1 VSLRD
6 PRGSGIGSETIF
18 ALVYTSTDSCSIVA
32 AILNFRR
39 SIQKLEKSQASFL
52 PSVNPSIHP
61 STLQTFI
68 PPTTTNHTS
77 PTMSAQTTIPKI
89 QLTAEEIAFK
99 AEHDAITSYEEGW
112 DNWDGPQ
119 WPIGT
124 VQCSIRTIT
133 PISSISPQD
142 TNSIAEAN
150 WEDRSVP
157 PTPAVEADEPQFK
170 N

>member
-1 VSLRD
+1 
-6 PRGSGIGSETIF
+6 
-18 ALVYTSTDSCSIVA
+18 
-32 AILNFRR
+32 
-39 SIQKLEKSQASFL
+39 
-52 PSVNPSIHP
+52 
-61 STLQTFI
+61 
-68 PPTTTNHTS
+68 
-77 PTMSAQTTIPKI
+77 MSAQTTITKI

-124 VQCSIRTIT
+124 VQCSIRTFHV
-133 PISSISPQD
+133 SVFDDQV
-142 TNSIAEAN
+142 TNNTTEAS

>member
-1 VSLRD
+1 
-6 PRGSGIGSETIF
+6 
-18 ALVYTSTDSCSIVA
+18 
-32 AILNFRR
+32 
-39 SIQKLEKSQASFL
+39 
-52 PSVNPSIHP
+52 
-61 STLQTFI
+61 
-68 PPTTTNHTS
+68 
-77 PTMSAQTTIPKI
+77 MSAQTIIPKI

-119 WPIGT
+119 WPVGT
-124 VQCSIRTIT
+124 VQCSIRT
-133 PISSISPQD
+133 SHHSHFYHQN
-142 TNSIAEAN
+142 TNKIAEAN

>member
-1 VSLRD
+1 
-6 PRGSGIGSETIF
+6 
-18 ALVYTSTDSCSIVA
+18 
-32 AILNFRR
+32 
-39 SIQKLEKSQASFL
+39 
-52 PSVNPSIHP
+52 
-61 STLQTFI
+61 
-68 PPTTTNHTS
+68 
-77 PTMSAQTTIPKI
+77 MSAQTTIPKI

-119 WPIGT
+119 WPVGT
-124 VQCSIRTIT
+124 VQCSIRMFHHRHHLLCQT
-133 PISSISPQD
+133 
-142 TNSIAEAN
+142 TNKTAEAN

>member
-1 VSLRD
+1 
-6 PRGSGIGSETIF
+6 
-18 ALVYTSTDSCSIVA
+18 
-32 AILNFRR
+32 
-39 SIQKLEKSQASFL
+39 
-52 PSVNPSIHP
+52 
-61 STLQTFI
+61 
-68 PPTTTNHTS
+68 
-77 PTMSAQTTIPKI
+77 MSAQTTIPKI

-124 VQCSIRTIT
+124 VQCSI
-133 PISSISPQD
+133 Q
-142 TNSIAEAN
+142 AN

-157 PTPAVEADEPQFK
+157 CTPAVEADEPQFK

>member
-1 VSLRD
+1 
-6 PRGSGIGSETIF
+6 
-18 ALVYTSTDSCSIVA
+18 
-32 AILNFRR
+32 
-39 SIQKLEKSQASFL
+39 
-52 PSVNPSIHP
+52 
-61 STLQTFI
+61 
-68 PPTTTNHTS
+68 
-77 PTMSAQTTIPKI
+77 MSAQTTIPKI

-124 VQCSIRTIT
+124 IQCSIRTLPSRLTPCLQIT
-133 PISSISPQD
+133 NNI
-142 TNSIAEAN
+142 TEAN

-157 PTPAVEADEPQFK
+157 PTPAVEADEPQYK

>member
-1 VSLRD
+1 
-6 PRGSGIGSETIF
+6 
-18 ALVYTSTDSCSIVA
+18 
-32 AILNFRR
+32 
-39 SIQKLEKSQASFL
+39 
-52 PSVNPSIHP
+52 
-61 STLQTFI
+61 
-68 PPTTTNHTS
+68 
-77 PTMSAQTTIPKI
+77 MSAQTTIPKI

-124 VQCSIRTIT
+124 VQCSIRMSS
-133 PISSISPQD
+133 PIQSHSQPS
-142 TNSIAEAN
+142 TNNVTEAN

-157 PTPAVEADEPQFK
+157 PTPAVEADEPQYK